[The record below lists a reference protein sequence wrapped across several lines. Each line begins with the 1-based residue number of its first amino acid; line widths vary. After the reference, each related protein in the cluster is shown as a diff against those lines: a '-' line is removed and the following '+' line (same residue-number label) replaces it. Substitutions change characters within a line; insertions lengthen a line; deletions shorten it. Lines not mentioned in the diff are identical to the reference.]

1 MREVP
6 FAELMRRL
14 AERDEGAA
22 RVVFD
27 RYARRLV
34 GLAAVHLPGALRGKA
49 DPESVVQ
56 SALASFF
63 ARQAAGGY
71 DLGAWDDLWK
81 LLAVMTVHK
90 CGHRVAHFAA
100 AKRAVGREVPAAD
113 PDDLE
118 AARGVAD
125 VVPSPQEA
133 LLLRETVEQ
142 LFAALKPR
150 DHEVVRLRLEG
161 HTVGEIADLTGRSE
175 RTVHRTLETA
185 RDHLARIT
193 EGTPPA

>member
-14 AERDEGAA
+14 GERDEDAA

-34 GLAAVHLPGALRGKA
+34 GLAAAHLPGALRGKA
-49 DPESVVQ
+49 DAESAVQ

-63 ARQAAGGY
+63 ARQAAGQF
-71 DLGAWDDLWK
+71 DLAAWDDLWR

-100 AKRAVGREVPAAD
+100 AKRAVGREVSAAGPAQ
-113 PDDLE
+113 DLP
-118 AARGVAD
+118 D
-125 VVPSPQEA
+125 VVPSPEEA

-150 DHEVVRLRLEG
+150 DHDVVRLRLEG
-161 HTVGEIADLTGRSE
+161 YVAREIADLTGRSE

-185 RDHLARIT
+185 RACLARIT
-193 EGTPPA
+193 EETPPA